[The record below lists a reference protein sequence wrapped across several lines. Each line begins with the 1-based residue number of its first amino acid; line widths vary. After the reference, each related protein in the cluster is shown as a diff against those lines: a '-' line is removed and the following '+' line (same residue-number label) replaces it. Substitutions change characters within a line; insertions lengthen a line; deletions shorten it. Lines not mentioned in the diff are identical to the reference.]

1 MDENILNNMTS
12 TYTLKGIR
20 AIQLTDSR
28 NTEDLIN
35 DAEAIK
41 YMTKSRSY
49 SVVNVFDNSII
60 FTCSDGVRG
69 FKVNALDYVY
79 TLGSH
84 ICVVPR
90 HVFEANFLYEPT
102 NSAVKSDAEE
112 CLNVFGDVFNEF
124 FETQLKKIKK
134 K

>member
-12 TYTLKGIR
+12 IYTLKGIR
-20 AIQLTDSR
+20 ALQLTDSR

-49 SVVNVFDNSII
+49 SLNVFDNSII
-60 FTCSDGVRG
+60 FTCGDGVRG

-84 ICVVPR
+84 ICVVPS
-90 HVFEANFLYEPT
+90 HVFETNFLYEPT
-102 NSAVKSDAEE
+102 KSAVKSDAEE
-112 CLNVFGDVFNEF
+112 CLNVFGDVFNDF
-124 FETQLKKIKK
+124 FEMQLKKMKK